1 MPLAG
6 ALEIR
11 AVTVG
16 ALQNGL
22 ERLGA
27 DFIRENGGQINY
39 TVTSPANLN
48 SVLAGGQFDVIIAAA
63 ASVEE
68 LERSGGLQAGSRVKA
83 VRVGI
88 GVAVREGAPK
98 PDLSTP
104 AAFKRAIQ
112 AARNFVY
119 ASPTPNG
126 SGVLT
131 IRILTAAGLVDALNA
146 KGKQGGLGAGKEL
159 IARGAYE
166 MGLFHISEAAMPGV
180 VVAGPV
186 PVPLQEYS
194 HYDAAVMAGAA
205 NQDAAASFV
214 KFVTGKS
221 AVAVWKAASV
231 DAIQPDA

>member
-1 MPLAG
+1 MASVP
-6 ALEIR
+6 EIR

-22 ERLGA
+22 ERLAA
-27 DFIRENGGQINY
+27 DFTRQNGCEIKF
-39 TVTSPANLN
+39 TVTSPANLSN
-48 SVLAGGQFDVIIAAA
+48 VLAAGRFDVIIAAA

-68 LERSGGLQAGSRVKA
+68 LDRSGGLQAGSRVNA

-104 AAFKRAIQ
+104 AAFKKAIT
-112 AARNFVY
+112 AARNFAY
-119 ASPTPNG
+119 ATPTPNG

-131 IRILTAAGLVDALNA
+131 LRILAAAGLADVLEV
-146 KGKQGGLGAGKEL
+146 KGKPGGLGPGKEL
-159 IARGAYE
+159 IAKGEYE

-180 VVAGPV
+180 IVAGPV
-186 PVPLQEYS
+186 PIPLQEYS
-194 HYDAAVMAGAA
+194 HYDAAVMVEAA

-214 KFVTGKS
+214 KFVTDKS
-221 AVAVWKAASV
+221 AAAVWKSAGV
-231 DAIQPDA
+231 DAIPPEA